1 MKHLLINFLTAL
13 LPWTIATA
21 QTLHYDRPA
30 DYFEEALVI
39 GNGTMVGISVC
50 MANGS
55 DNLKKLCDRIC
66 PAVTEDGMAPR
77 HLRPIIWNM
86 SDLN

>member
-39 GNGTMVGISVC
+39 GNGTMGGIVYKIGRASCRERV
-50 MANGS
+50 
-55 DNLKKLCDRIC
+55 
-66 PAVTEDGMAPR
+66 
-77 HLRPIIWNM
+77 
-86 SDLN
+86 